1 MTLKELYDSVA
12 ELGFE
17 SELESERLNGF
28 ILAANRA
35 IVQINRIRPATSIY
49 KLNHFP
55 LANKLSESTYEP
67 VCKDD
72 EALIFTAEGAKS
84 YFFECNGNGIATI
97 EKSTDFGETWET
109 LKAIE
114 LVSDKGQFEQY
125 RGLILDGEVPY
136 LGLVRIKFDGD
147 FIYWVQNVA
156 MYGSLLSADPESV
169 PAFGKFI
176 PYDLASLTDDF
187 VSFVCPPIV
196 DAQRGKGFILNTDY
210 FVEGASKI
218 LIPASF
224 NGVYDVL
231 YNRQNRQLS
240 FDDTENMEEIEID
253 LDSELCS
260 LMPNLVASYI
270 WADDEPTKAEYYL
283 TLYNA
288 QVAEI
293 KEKQKILTPVMY
305 RNKSG
310 W

>member
-1 MTLKELYDSVA
+1 MTIKELYDSVA

-17 SELESERLNGF
+17 TELESERLNGF

-55 LANKLSESTYEP
+55 LVNKLSESTYEP

-72 EALIFTAEGAKS
+72 EALIFSTDGAKS

-109 LKAIE
+109 LAAVE
-114 LVSDKGQFEQY
+114 LVSEKGQFEKY
-125 RGLILDGEVPY
+125 RGLILDGDKPY
-136 LGLVRIKFDGD
+136 LGLVRIKFSGD
-147 FIYWVQNVA
+147 YIYWVQNVA

-169 PAFGKFI
+169 PAFSKYI
-176 PYDLASLTDDF
+176 SYDIASLTDDF
-187 VSFVCPPIV
+187 VSIVCPPIT
-196 DAQRGKGFILNTDY
+196 DAQRDKGFILNTDY

-218 LIPASF
+218 LIPASIK
-224 NGVYDVL
+224 GVYDVV
-231 YNRQNRQLS
+231 YNRRNKQLS
-240 FDDTENMEEIEID
+240 LNDDMEETNID
-253 LDSELCS
+253 LDSELCC

-293 KEKQKILTPVMY
+293 MAREKNLKPVVY
-305 RNKSG
+305 RNKTG

>member
-1 MTLKELYDSVA
+1 MYDPVA

-17 SELESERLNGF
+17 TELESERLNGF

-55 LANKLSESTYEP
+55 LVNKLSESTYEP

-72 EALIFTAEGAKS
+72 EALIFSTDGAKS

-109 LKAIE
+109 LAAVE
-114 LVSDKGQFEQY
+114 LVSEKGQFEKY
-125 RGLILDGEVPY
+125 RGLILDGDKPY
-136 LGLVRIKFDGD
+136 LGLVRIKFSGD
-147 FIYWVQNVA
+147 YIYWVQNVA
-156 MYGSLLSADPESV
+156 MYGSPLSADPESV
-169 PAFGKFI
+169 PAFSKYI
-176 PYDLASLTDDF
+176 SYDIASLTDDF
-187 VSFVCPPIV
+187 VSFVCPPIT
-196 DAQRGKGFILNTDY
+196 DAQRDKGFILNTDY

-218 LIPASF
+218 LIPASIK
-224 NGVYDVL
+224 GVYDVV
-231 YNRQNRQLS
+231 YNRQNKQLS
-240 FDDTENMEEIEID
+240 LNDDMEETNID
-253 LDSELCS
+253 LDSELCC

-293 KEKQKILTPVMY
+293 MAKEKSLKPVVY
-305 RNKSG
+305 RNKTG

>member
-1 MTLKELYDSVA
+1 MTIKELYDSVA

-17 SELESERLNGF
+17 TELESERLNGF

-55 LANKLSESTYEP
+55 LVNKLSESTYEP

-72 EALIFTAEGAKS
+72 EALIFSTDGAKS

-109 LKAIE
+109 LAAVE
-114 LVSDKGQFEQY
+114 LVSEKGQFEKY
-125 RGLILDGEVPY
+125 RGLILDGDKPY
-136 LGLVRIKFDGD
+136 LGLVRIKFSGD
-147 FIYWVQNVA
+147 YIYWVQNVA

-169 PAFGKFI
+169 PAFSKYI
-176 PYDLASLTDDF
+176 SYDIASLTDDF
-187 VSFVCPPIV
+187 VSFVCPPIT
-196 DAQRGKGFILNTDY
+196 DAQRDKGFILNTDY

-218 LIPASF
+218 LIPASIK
-224 NGVYDVL
+224 GVYDVV
-231 YNRQNRQLS
+231 YNRQNKQLS
-240 FDDTENMEEIEID
+240 LNDDMEETNID
-253 LDSELCS
+253 LDSELCC

-293 KEKQKILTPVMY
+293 MAREKSLKPVVY
-305 RNKSG
+305 RNKTG

>member
-1 MTLKELYDSVA
+1 MTIKELYDSVA

-17 SELESERLNGF
+17 TELESERLNGF

-55 LANKLSESTYEP
+55 LVNKLSESTYEP

-72 EALIFTAEGAKS
+72 EALIFSTDGAKS

-109 LKAIE
+109 LAAVE
-114 LVSDKGQFEQY
+114 LVSEKGQFEKY
-125 RGLILDGEVPY
+125 RGLILDGDKPY
-136 LGLVRIKFDGD
+136 LGLVRIKFSGD
-147 FIYWVQNVA
+147 YIYWVQNVA

-169 PAFGKFI
+169 PAFSKYI
-176 PYDLASLTDDF
+176 SYDIASLTDDF
-187 VSFVCPPIV
+187 VSFVCPPIT
-196 DAQRGKGFILNTDY
+196 DAQRDKGFILNTDY

-218 LIPASF
+218 LIPASIK
-224 NGVYDVL
+224 GVYDVV
-231 YNRQNRQLS
+231 YNRRNKQLS
-240 FDDTENMEEIEID
+240 LNDDMEETNID
-253 LDSELCS
+253 LDSELCC
-260 LMPNLVASYI
+260 LMPNPVASYI

-293 KEKQKILTPVMY
+293 MAREKNLKPVVY
-305 RNKSG
+305 RNKTG

>member
-1 MTLKELYDSVA
+1 MTIKELYDSVA

-17 SELESERLNGF
+17 TELESERLNGF

-55 LANKLSESTYEP
+55 LVNKLSESTYEP

-72 EALIFTAEGAKS
+72 EALIFSTDGAKS

-97 EKSTDFGETWET
+97 EKSTDFGETRET
-109 LKAIE
+109 LAAVE
-114 LVSDKGQFEQY
+114 LVSEKGQFEKY
-125 RGLILDGEVPY
+125 RGLILDGDKPY
-136 LGLVRIKFDGD
+136 LGLVRIKFSGD
-147 FIYWVQNVA
+147 YIYWVQNVA

-169 PAFGKFI
+169 PAFSKYI
-176 PYDLASLTDDF
+176 SYDIASLTDDF
-187 VSFVCPPIV
+187 VSFVCPPIT
-196 DAQRGKGFILNTDY
+196 DAQRDKGFILNTDY

-218 LIPASF
+218 LIPASIK
-224 NGVYDVL
+224 GVYDVV
-231 YNRQNRQLS
+231 YNRRNKQLS
-240 FDDTENMEEIEID
+240 LNDDMEETNID
-253 LDSELCS
+253 LDSELCC

-293 KEKQKILTPVMY
+293 MAREKNLKPVVY
-305 RNKSG
+305 RNKTG

>member
-1 MTLKELYDSVA
+1 MA

-17 SELESERLNGF
+17 TELESERLNGF

-55 LANKLSESTYEP
+55 LVNKLSESTYEP

-72 EALIFTAEGAKS
+72 EALIFSTDGAKS

-109 LKAIE
+109 LAAVE
-114 LVSDKGQFEQY
+114 LVSEKGQFEKY
-125 RGLILDGEVPY
+125 RGLILDGDKPY
-136 LGLVRIKFDGD
+136 LGLVRIKFSGD
-147 FIYWVQNVA
+147 YIYWVQNVA
-156 MYGSLLSADPESV
+156 MYGSPLSADPESV
-169 PAFGKFI
+169 PAFSKYI
-176 PYDLASLTDDF
+176 SYDIASLTDDF
-187 VSFVCPPIV
+187 VSFVCPPIT
-196 DAQRGKGFILNTDY
+196 DAQRDKGFILNTDY

-218 LIPASF
+218 LIPASIK
-224 NGVYDVL
+224 GVYDVV
-231 YNRQNRQLS
+231 YNRQNKQLS
-240 FDDTENMEEIEID
+240 LNDDMEETNID
-253 LDSELCS
+253 LDSELCC

-293 KEKQKILTPVMY
+293 MAKEKSLKPVVY
-305 RNKSG
+305 RNKTG

>member
-1 MTLKELYDSVA
+1 MTIKELYDSVA

-17 SELESERLNGF
+17 TELESERLNGF

-55 LANKLSESTYEP
+55 LVNKLSESTYEP

-72 EALIFTAEGAKS
+72 EALIFSTDGAKS
-84 YFFECNGNGIATI
+84 YFFECNGNGLAII
-97 EKSTDFGETWET
+97 EKSTDLGETWET
-109 LKAIE
+109 LSAID
-114 LVSDKGQFEQY
+114 LVSEKGQFEQY
-125 RGLILDGEVPY
+125 RGFILDGENPY
-136 LGLVRIKFDGD
+136 LGLVRIRFTGD
-147 FIYWVQNVA
+147 YVYWVQNVA
-156 MYGSLLSADPESV
+156 MYGSLLSKNAEDV
-169 PAFGKFI
+169 PAYSKYI
-176 PYDLASLTDDF
+176 AYDIASLTDDF

-196 DAQRGKGFILNTDY
+196 DAQRDRGFLLNTDY

-218 LIPASF
+218 LIPASIK
-224 NGVYDVL
+224 GIYDVL
-231 YNRQNRQLS
+231 YNRQNRRLS
-240 FDDTENMEEIEID
+240 LSDEMETTTID
-253 LDSELCS
+253 LDSELCC

-293 KEKQKILTPVMY
+293 MARQKSLNAVVY
-305 RNKSG
+305 RSKTG

>member
-1 MTLKELYDSVA
+1 MTIKELYDSVA

-17 SELESERLNGF
+17 TELESERINGF

-55 LANKLSESTYEP
+55 LVNKLSESTYEP

-72 EALIFTAEGAKS
+72 EALIFSTDGAKS

-109 LKAIE
+109 LAAVE
-114 LVSDKGQFEQY
+114 LVSEKGQFEKY
-125 RGLILDGEVPY
+125 RGLILDGDKPY
-136 LGLVRIKFDGD
+136 LGLVRIKFSGD
-147 FIYWVQNVA
+147 YIYWVQNVA

-169 PAFGKFI
+169 PAFSKYI
-176 PYDLASLTDDF
+176 SYDIASLTDDF
-187 VSFVCPPIV
+187 VSFVCPPIT
-196 DAQRGKGFILNTDY
+196 DAQRDKGFILNTDY

-218 LIPASF
+218 LIPASIK
-224 NGVYDVL
+224 GVYNVV
-231 YNRQNRQLS
+231 YNRQNKQLS
-240 FDDTENMEEIEID
+240 LNDDMEETNID
-253 LDSELCS
+253 LDSELCC

-293 KEKQKILTPVMY
+293 MAKEKSLKPVVY
-305 RNKSG
+305 RNKTG

>member
-1 MTLKELYDSVA
+1 MTIKELYDSVA

-17 SELESERLNGF
+17 TELESERINGF

-55 LANKLSESTYEP
+55 LVNKLSESTYEP

-72 EALIFTAEGAKS
+72 EALIFSTDGAKS

-109 LKAIE
+109 LAAVE
-114 LVSDKGQFEQY
+114 LVSEKGQFEKY
-125 RGLILDGEVPY
+125 RGLILDGDKPY
-136 LGLVRIKFDGD
+136 LGLVRIKFSGD
-147 FIYWVQNVA
+147 YIYWVQNVA

-169 PAFGKFI
+169 PAFSKYI
-176 PYDLASLTDDF
+176 SYDIASLTDDF
-187 VSFVCPPIV
+187 VSFVCPPIT
-196 DAQRGKGFILNTDY
+196 DAQRDKGFILNTDY

-218 LIPASF
+218 LIPASIK
-224 NGVYDVL
+224 GVYDVV
-231 YNRQNRQLS
+231 YNRQNKQLS
-240 FDDTENMEEIEID
+240 LNDDMEETNID
-253 LDSELCS
+253 LDSELCC

-293 KEKQKILTPVMY
+293 MAKEKSLKPVVY
-305 RNKSG
+305 RNKTG

>member
-1 MTLKELYDSVA
+1 MTIKELYDSVA

-17 SELESERLNGF
+17 TELESERLNGF

-55 LANKLSESTYEP
+55 LVNKLSESTYEP

-72 EALIFTAEGAKS
+72 EALIFSTDGAKS

-109 LKAIE
+109 LAAVE
-114 LVSDKGQFEQY
+114 LVSEKGQFEKY
-125 RGLILDGEVPY
+125 RGLILDGDKPY
-136 LGLVRIKFDGD
+136 LGLVRIKFSGD
-147 FIYWVQNVA
+147 YIYWVQNVA
-156 MYGSLLSADPESV
+156 MYGSLLSADPESI
-169 PAFGKFI
+169 PAFSKYI
-176 PYDLASLTDDF
+176 SYDIASLTDDF
-187 VSFVCPPIV
+187 VSFVCPPIT
-196 DAQRGKGFILNTDY
+196 DAQRDKGFILNTDY

-218 LIPASF
+218 LIPASIK
-224 NGVYDVL
+224 GVYDVV
-231 YNRQNRQLS
+231 YNRRNKQLS
-240 FDDTENMEEIEID
+240 LNDDMEETNID
-253 LDSELCS
+253 LDSELCC

-293 KEKQKILTPVMY
+293 MAREKNLKPVVY
-305 RNKSG
+305 RNKTG

>member
-1 MTLKELYDSVA
+1 MTIKELYDSVA

-17 SELESERLNGF
+17 TELESERLNGF

-55 LANKLSESTYEP
+55 LVNKLSESTYEP

-72 EALIFTAEGAKS
+72 EALIFSTDGAKS

-97 EKSTDFGETWET
+97 EKSTDFGENWET
-109 LKAIE
+109 LAAVE
-114 LVSDKGQFEQY
+114 LVSEKGQFEKY
-125 RGLILDGEVPY
+125 RGLILDGDKPY
-136 LGLVRIKFDGD
+136 LGLVRIKFSGD
-147 FIYWVQNVA
+147 YIYWVQNVA

-169 PAFGKFI
+169 PAFSKYI
-176 PYDLASLTDDF
+176 SYDIASLTDDF
-187 VSFVCPPIV
+187 VSFVCPPIT
-196 DAQRGKGFILNTDY
+196 DAQRDKGFILNTDY

-218 LIPASF
+218 LIPASIK
-224 NGVYDVL
+224 GVYDVV
-231 YNRQNRQLS
+231 YNRRNKQLS
-240 FDDTENMEEIEID
+240 LNDDMEETNID
-253 LDSELCS
+253 LDSELCC

-293 KEKQKILTPVMY
+293 MAREKNLKPVVY
-305 RNKSG
+305 RNKTG

>member
-1 MTLKELYDSVA
+1 MTIKELYDSVA

-17 SELESERLNGF
+17 TELESERLNGF

-55 LANKLSESTYEP
+55 LVNKLSESTYEP

-72 EALIFTAEGAKS
+72 EALIFSTDGAKS

-109 LKAIE
+109 LAAVE
-114 LVSDKGQFEQY
+114 LVSEKGQFEKY
-125 RGLILDGEVPY
+125 RGLILDGDKPY
-136 LGLVRIKFDGD
+136 LGLVRIKFSGD
-147 FIYWVQNVA
+147 YIYWVQNVA

-169 PAFGKFI
+169 PAFSKYI
-176 PYDLASLTDDF
+176 SHDIASLTDDF
-187 VSFVCPPIV
+187 VSFVCPPIT
-196 DAQRGKGFILNTDY
+196 DAQRDKGFILNTDY

-218 LIPASF
+218 LIPASIK
-224 NGVYDVL
+224 GVYDVV
-231 YNRQNRQLS
+231 YNRRNKQLS
-240 FDDTENMEEIEID
+240 LNDDMEETNID
-253 LDSELCS
+253 LDSELCC

-293 KEKQKILTPVMY
+293 MAREKNLKPVVY
-305 RNKSG
+305 RNKTG